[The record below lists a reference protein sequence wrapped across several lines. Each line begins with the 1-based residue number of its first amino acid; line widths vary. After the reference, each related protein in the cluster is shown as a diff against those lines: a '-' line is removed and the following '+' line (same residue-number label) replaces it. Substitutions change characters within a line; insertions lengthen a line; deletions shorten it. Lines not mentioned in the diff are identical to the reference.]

1 MEDNKNIDLISFEA
15 SPYLVAL
22 NGDRFIGGQLF
33 ITMRR
38 NDASPDPLSSEPYLA
53 VEIEGTLITSY
64 YEQNISSIETRRFF
78 IDEVDVSGMSGEEAR
93 AALDAHVDKLAD
105 RSLEVD
111 VNGETVTT
119 TLAEIGY
126 ACETEKAIEEAVQVG
141 KEGNMFSNYA
151 EIKKVAAEHKVFP
164 LSFSYSEKK

>member
-1 MEDNKNIDLISFEA
+1 MEKRKQSFLPAIAVIAIMIVLIGA
-15 SPYLVAL
+15 YV
-22 NGDRFIGGQLF
+22 IGAYRYIKPADG
-33 ITMRR
+33 
-38 NDASPDPLSSEPYLA
+38 
-53 VEIEGTLITSY
+53 EICQGV
-64 YEQNISSIETRRFF
+64 F
-78 IDEVDVSGMSGEEAR
+78 IDEVDVSGMSGEEAQ
-93 AALDAHVDKLAD
+93 AALDAHVDKLAA

-126 ACETEKAIEEAVQVG
+126 ACETEKAIEEAMQVG

-164 LSFSYSEKK
+164 LSFSYSEKN